1 MKHYVTMN
9 IGLRKAER
17 MWRNGRRTRL
27 KILRGQPRVGSS
39 PTIRRKKKQLI
50 LCEIKD
56 LAVFSFLSCLSFS
69 ALLLTRNKLCI
80 IIYA

>member
-9 IGLRKAER
+9 ISLRKAER

-39 PTIRRKKKQLI
+39 PTIRRKKQLN
-50 LCEIKD
+50 LCEIKG
-56 LAVFSFLSCLSFS
+56 LAVFLSCPY
-69 ALLLTRNKLCI
+69 N
-80 IIYA
+80 